1 MRVLFRVEHIIAA
14 YNWSIFLFPRI
25 KILNLNQNHF
35 ACIRV
40 APLNCEMAKWI
51 KLDLN
56 LNCIPLVGL
65 ALQWTWLGTLQL
77 LARKVLQLEWCP
89 MQQMKC
95 VTTKRYHVT
104 EAFFV
109 YGKGVATQIP
119 YRNLN
124 YKALKFAMVLS
135 SLDIQELNVPRRSL
149 VFMLQGI
156 SWLNSSSI
164 ECRTRWRSCNL
175 VVAGS
180 HLSQRALFSLLQC
193 CFQAYSSWGSKC

>member
-1 MRVLFRVEHIIAA
+1 MDQTWSKLELYPTGWPSTAVNMIGYLAA
-14 YNWSIFLFPRI
+14 TGSQSITAGMMP
-25 KILNLNQNHF
+25 NAANQV
-35 ACIRV
+35 C
-40 APLNCEMAKWI
+40 LM
-51 KLDLN
+51 
-56 LNCIPLVGL
+56 
-65 ALQWTWLGTLQL
+65 
-77 LARKVLQLEWCP
+77 
-89 MQQMKC
+89 
-95 VTTKRYHVT
+95 TKRYLVT

-135 SLDIQELNVPRRSL
+135 SLNIQELNVSRRSL